1 MQVKDEDVF
10 ALIEALGGHFRANL
24 FNRYLRQALLT
35 ITIDR
40 ATWSLIEQVTEKSEY
55 YRLQGYHLDE
65 LYDRIL
71 ALARFV
77 YSARREIQPHLRSL
91 LARQGS
97 PAGITMS
104 GNDRVLREMSV
115 NNFASNLNI
124 LADMIDKLY
133 QKVAEIDRSQARGA
147 MPAYARIR
155 ELQEL
160 GRYLVP
166 K

>member
-1 MQVKDEDVF
+1 M
-10 ALIEALGGHFRANL
+10 IEAIGNHFRANL
-24 FNRYLRQALLT
+24 NNRYLRQAVMTLT
-35 ITIDR
+35 LDR
-40 ATWSLIEQVTEKSEY
+40 PTWNLIEQLTEKSEY

-71 ALARFV
+71 AMARFV
-77 YSARREIQPHLRSL
+77 YHARRELQPHLRAL
-91 LARQGS
+91 LARQNS
-97 PAGITMS
+97 PAGMTIS

-124 LADMIDKLY
+124 LADLVDKFY
-133 QKVAEIDRSQARGA
+133 HKVVDIDRERHHGRQ
-147 MPAYARIR
+147 PAYSRIK
-155 ELQEL
+155 ELHEL

>member
-1 MQVKDEDVF
+1 MQVKEEDVF
-10 ALIEALGGHFRANL
+10 AMIDALGNHFRANL
-24 FNRYLRQALLT
+24 NNRYLRQAVMTLT
-35 ITIDR
+35 LDR
-40 ATWSLIEQVTEKSEY
+40 TTWNLIEQLTEKSEY
-55 YRLQGYHLDE
+55 YRLQGYHFDE

-71 ALARFV
+71 AMARFV
-77 YSARREIQPHLRSL
+77 YHARRELQPHLRAL

-97 PAGITMS
+97 PSGITLS

-133 QKVAEIDRSQARGA
+133 QKVVDIDRAHHRASQ
-147 MPAYARIR
+147 PAYARVK